1 MSGVAPLDDAPL
13 PRLETPPAHD
23 RGTASIKGAALWA
36 AASQYC
42 LFVLQFV
49 TSVVIS
55 RFFLQPEEVGLFS
68 VALAGSML
76 FAVLQDFGLTR
87 YLGAHPTADEDVVK
101 SALVVAVLFAV
112 ALAALILGLAW
123 PIAAF
128 YGEVELAP
136 ILALIAGS
144 YLLVPF
150 SLIPLALL
158 SRRLEFRKTF
168 AVNIAGAIAGSGTA
182 LGLAAAGFSAASL
195 AWAMIANNL
204 VRAVVA
210 QVARPTP
217 LGWPIKVSGLKE
229 MIGFGSAS
237 SLLYLSGSIGVRSP
251 DLILG
256 RALGMAATGLY
267 SRGAALASHAHQ
279 LVTGAVGSIYYP
291 AFARLKADGE
301 ALGPYYERV
310 AAAHGAIVWPAMGL
324 IAVLAEPI
332 VLALYG
338 PTWGGA
344 APILTLIALSEF
356 AFTALPLTMDL
367 PILLGRIK
375 RLLAFNLIDTALSVG
390 TLVIAATWGLVEAA
404 GSRLVYS
411 LLWFLLYAFWLQK
424 MVGFRW
430 SAMLKNYG
438 MSLLLTA
445 ATVAPAALAVFVW
458 RTPATLGFAGLLA
471 AGAAAAVCW
480 LAAIAV
486 IGHPARDDLVALA
499 RHAWAPLRAKLQ
511 PKLAQP

>member
-13 PRLETPPAHD
+13 PQEKPVHD
-23 RGTASIKGAALWA
+23 RGTTSVKGAALWA
-36 AASQYC
+36 AANQYC
-42 LFVLQFV
+42 QFALQFV
-49 TSVVIS
+49 TSVLIS

-68 VALAGSML
+68 VALAAAMM

-87 YLGAHPTADEDVVK
+87 YLGTHPTADEGTVK

-123 PIAAF
+123 PIAGF
-128 YGEVELAP
+128 YGDMQLGP

-150 SLIPLALL
+150 SLVPIALL

-168 AVNIAGAIAGSGTA
+168 AVNIAGAVAGSGAA
-182 LGLAAAGFSAASL
+182 LGLAAAGFSAAAL

-204 VRAVVA
+204 VRAVAA
-210 QVARPTP
+210 QIARPTP
-217 LGWPIKVSGLKE
+217 LGWPIKVSGLRE
-229 MIGFGSAS
+229 MLGFGSAS

-256 RALGMAATGLY
+256 RALGMTATGLY

-279 LVTGAVGSIYYP
+279 LVTGAVGSVYYP
-291 AFARLKADGE
+291 AFARLRDEGQ

-332 VLALYG
+332 VRALYG
-338 PTWGGA
+338 DAWAGA
-344 APILTLIALSEF
+344 APILALIALSEF

-375 RLLAFNLIDTALSVG
+375 KLLAFNIVDTALSVG
-390 TLVIAATWGLVEAA
+390 TLLIAATIGLVEAA
-404 GSRLVYS
+404 GSRIAYS
-411 LLWFLLYAFWLQK
+411 LLWFVLYAFWLHK
-424 MVGFRW
+424 LVGFRW
-430 SAMLKNYG
+430 AAMLKNYG
-438 MSLLLTA
+438 MSLALTA
-445 ATVAPAALAVFVW
+445 ATVAPAALAVWVW
-458 RTPATLGFAGLLA
+458 RTPATLGIGELFATGIAAGL
-471 AGAAAAVCW
+471 CW
-480 LAAIAV
+480 LGAIATL
-486 IGHPARDDLVALA
+486 GHPARDDLLALA
-499 RHAWAPLRAKLQ
+499 RHAMGPIRQRLHRAKL
-511 PKLAQP
+511 A